1 MTTIRVQR
9 LGDKALLSQDELEQ
23 LLLLA
28 RQHEDIRVQLDEDD
42 LPTVALMRFAEQGAA
57 FDFWLDEAED
67 IYTLDDG
74 EPL

>member
-9 LGDKALLSQDELEQ
+9 LGDKALLSQDELNQ
-23 LLLLA
+23 LLSLA
-28 RQHEDIRVQLDEDD
+28 RQHEDVNVQLDEED
-42 LPTVALMRFAEQGAA
+42 LPTVALMRFAEQGKA

-74 EPL
+74 KPI